1 MRKALISA
9 AALATLV
16 AAAGIAEA
24 GSFGRPCTTSPEA
37 GWLSAE
43 ALKAKV
49 EALGYKVEKSKV
61 KNACGEFYVRDAKG
75 AKSELFVDPATGDI
89 VGRN

>member
-1 MRKALISA
+1 MRKVMISA
-9 AALATLV
+9 AAAAALV
-16 AAAGIAEA
+16 AAAGVAEA
-24 GSFGRPCTTSPEA
+24 GSFGRPCATSPQA
-37 GWLSAE
+37 GWLSVE

-61 KNACGEFYVRDAKG
+61 KNGCGEFYVRDASG